1 MRSLNIDRPLVYM
14 AELCRDRISNGGET
28 NYYIFINSVDD
39 ISKIILGA
47 GLNPDNTRVVCST
60 SEGSRKKNEE
70 KLPSGFSI
78 GKASDN
84 PMPINFFTSTCFEGQ
99 DILDENGETI
109 IVSDALKKQTMVD
122 ISTSFIQIAGRIRNS
137 KYKNLITQIFSNSRY
152 RQDITAEEYER
163 QIMANLDEV
172 QSYIDWMN
180 TCPEGLKKSFLK
192 QVPYMNEPYVR
203 IKDEK
208 VILDRNM
215 AYQDIVNF
223 KIVNFD
229 YCSRVNMVNKLVSSD
244 IDVVCSSSLHVNG
257 SLPTNQVRY
266 SASFKDLFELYCEIQ
281 SSGIISMKEDER
293 ITFIRNH
300 KPLVIEAYQKLGKDR
315 VRELKYRVS
324 NIKREITA
332 SRNIKDDYKI
342 VEMISSAFPLMEPI
356 PVKKIK
362 EELGKIYQ
370 VIGKQATAKATD
382 VEKWFDIKE
391 TQKQVKGKNTR
402 CIMLLRKKLIRVFN
416 E

>member
-1 MRSLNIDRPLVYM
+1 
-14 AELCRDRISNGGET
+14 
-28 NYYIFINSVDD
+28 
-39 ISKIILGA
+39 
-47 GLNPDNTRVVCST
+47 
-60 SEGSRKKNEE
+60 
-70 KLPSGFSI
+70 
-78 GKASDN
+78 
-84 PMPINFFTSTCFEGQ
+84 
-99 DILDENGETI
+99 
-109 IVSDALKKQTMVD
+109 
-122 ISTSFIQIAGRIRNS
+122 
-137 KYKNLITQIFSNSRY
+137 
-152 RQDITAEEYER
+152 
-163 QIMANLDEV
+163 
-172 QSYIDWMN
+172 MN

-244 IDVVCSSSLHVNG
+244 IDVVSSSSLHVNG
-257 SLPTNQVRY
+257 SLTTNQVRY

-332 SRNIKDDYKI
+332 ARDLKDDYKI

-362 EELGKIYQ
+362 EELGKIYK

-402 CIMLLRKKLIRVFN
+402 CIMILRKKLIRVFN